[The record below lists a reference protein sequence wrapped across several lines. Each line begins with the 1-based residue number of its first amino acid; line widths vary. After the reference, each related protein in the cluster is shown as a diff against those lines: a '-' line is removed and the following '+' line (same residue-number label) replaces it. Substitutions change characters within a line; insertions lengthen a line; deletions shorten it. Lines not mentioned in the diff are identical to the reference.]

1 MQWAKR
7 DGFENKHVQRAL
19 QQINLFA
26 QRPLLACLGE
36 V

>member
-26 QRPLLACLGE
+26 HDLSLF

>member
-1 MQWAKR
+1 VQRAKR
-7 DGFENKHVQRAL
+7 DSFQDQHVQSAL

-26 QRPLLACLGE
+26 HDLSSR

>member
-7 DGFENKHVQRAL
+7 DSFEDQHVQRSL

-26 QRPLLACLGE
+26 HDLPLC

>member
-1 MQWAKR
+1 MQWPQR
-7 DGFENKHVQRAL
+7 DRLENQHVQRAL

-26 QRPLLACLGE
+26 HDLSLL